1 MQLVSKE
8 YKEAMKLPF
17 RNRAYIRVS
26 IGVVNSDAQNNAVLD
41 EETELTY
48 YSDGKKPFD
57 GYTVTKP
64 YATAEQ
70 NFSKVDGSMY
80 FLPKETDGYSFY
92 NNGIVTNDILG
103 AVYIS
108 FGGLVGL
115 DIKGLTI
122 DFGECYPTQFTIQS
136 DSGTKSYEN
145 DKQLFTTEDAFDGSS
160 YFVIT
165 PITMLGGQDR
175 MRIYQMT
182 FGIANTFS
190 NDKVIN
196 CSLKDYVSPIS
207 ETIPSMDVS
216 LTIDNQDLYY
226 SPDNPESAI
235 AYMEIGQEVKV
246 AFGYDVTGN
255 GDIEWLP
262 ETTSYLNTWSAD
274 DVQAKFT
281 ATDRFYQLADT
292 YYKGLYRSSGIT
304 LYDLALDVLA
314 DAGIEDDRDYY
325 IDSYL
330 KRIIVYNPLP
340 AVKHSE
346 ALQIIANAGRCVL
359 YEDRT
364 NKIHLKASF
373 VPDMQVSVNNKTDYS
388 SIANLL
394 KDNRKDAYAIASNDF
409 SLVDGSL
416 FFMPKDGN
424 HKETGYVS
432 DSIWIMPEN
441 NSITRRLAF
450 RMGTNEKYAAKAGFW
465 DKGTPIITIKLESA
479 FDAFGMIINFRN
491 VAPQEFVIRTYYLDI
506 LQDTYTV
513 ENPDT
518 DFITDYQFNS
528 FDKMEIEFTKGYPN
542 ARVTIDNILIGD
554 VTDYRLK
561 RTREL
566 MGNPTGTRQEKIKMI
581 SVKKT
586 NYRESQEG
594 FKELITEKITLTEDM
609 EHTMY
614 FSIASYGFQ
623 ASVKDNSNIGVQIV
637 ASSNYFVAVK
647 FTNATVGTEIEL
659 VIQGYE
665 YVADE
670 SYYRVTHNQNGQ
682 EIEWTNPLISTD
694 EHARDLEEWIATYYL
709 GDVDYEISW
718 RGDPRVEANDL
729 FYLELKN
736 REDALIRS
744 YQNELSFNGAWSGS
758 IKARKVVMSWQ

>member
-26 IGVVNSDAQNNAVLD
+26 IGVVNSDAQNNAVLG
-41 EETELTY
+41 EETKLTY
-48 YSDGKKPFD
+48 YSDEKKPFD
-57 GYTVTKP
+57 GYAVTKP

-80 FLPKETDGYSFY
+80 FLPKETDGYSYY
-92 NNGIVTNDILG
+92 NNGIVTKDILG
-103 AVYIS
+103 SVYIS

-145 DKQLFTTEDAFDGSS
+145 NKQLFTTEDAFDGSS
-160 YFVIT
+160 YFIIT
-165 PITMLGGQDR
+165 PITMIGGQDR

-246 AFGYDVTGN
+246 AFGYDVTGS

-281 ATDRFYQLADT
+281 ATDRFYQLTDT
-292 YYKGLYRSSGIT
+292 YYKGLYRESGIT
-304 LYDLALDVLA
+304 LYDLALDVLN
-314 DAGIEDDRDYY
+314 DAGIEDEREFYLDP
-325 IDSYL
+325 YL
-330 KRIIVYNPLP
+330 KRITVYNPLP

-346 ALQIIANAGRCVL
+346 ALQIIANAGRCAL
-359 YEDRT
+359 YEDRA
-364 NKIHLKASF
+364 NKIHLNSSF
-373 VPDMQVSVNNKTDYS
+373 VPDMEVSVNNKTDYS
-388 SIANLL
+388 SIENLL
-394 KDNRKDAYAIASNDF
+394 KDNKKDAYAIASNDF
-409 SLVDGSL
+409 SRVDGSL
-416 FFMPKDGN
+416 FFMPKDGSY
-424 HKETGYVS
+424 KETGYVS
-432 DSIWIMPEN
+432 
-441 NSITRRLAF
+441 NSIADADGNF
-450 RMGTNEKYAAKAGFW
+450 AEN
-465 DKGTPIITIKLESA
+465 PVITVTLESG
-479 FDAFGMIINFRN
+479 FTAFGMIINFRN
-491 VAPQEFVIRTYYLDI
+491 VAPQEFVIRTYYLSV

-513 ENPDT
+513 KNPDT
-518 DFITDYQFNS
+518 EYITDYQFND
-528 FDKMEIEFTKGYPN
+528 FDKMEIEFTKGHPN
-542 ARVTIDNILIGD
+542 ARITIDNILIGD
-554 VTDYRLK
+554 VTDYRLS
-561 RTREL
+561 RTRDL
-566 MGNPTGTRQEKIKMI
+566 MDNPTGTRQEKVKMI

-594 FKELITEKITLTEDM
+594 FKELITEKVTLTEEM
-609 EHTMY
+609 QHTVY

-623 ASVKDNSNIGVQIV
+623 ASVKDNSSIGVQIV
-637 ASSNYFVAVK
+637 DSSNYFVTVK
-647 FTNATVGTEIEL
+647 FSNATAGMEIEL
-659 VIQGYE
+659 VIEGYE

-670 SYYRVTHNQNGQ
+670 SYYRATHNPNGQ
-682 EIEWTNPLISTD
+682 EIEWSNPLISTD
-694 EHARDLEEWIATYYL
+694 EQARDLEEWIATHYL
-709 GDVDYEISW
+709 GDVDYDISW

-758 IKARKVVMSWQ
+758 MKARKVVMSWR

>member
-8 YKEAMKLPF
+8 YKEAMQLPF

-41 EETELTY
+41 KETELTY

-57 GYTVTKP
+57 GYTVSKP

-80 FLPKETDGYSFY
+80 FLPKETDGYSYY
-92 NNGIVTNDILG
+92 NNGIVTHDILG

-145 DKQLFTTEDAFDGSS
+145 DKQLFTTEDSFDGTS
-160 YFVIT
+160 YFIIT

-175 MRIYQMT
+175 MRIYQMM

-196 CSLKDYVSPIS
+196 CTLKDYVSPIS

-216 LTIDNQDLYY
+216 LTVDNQDLYY

-262 ETTSYLNTWSAD
+262 ETTTFLNTWSAD

-281 ATDRFYQLADT
+281 ATDRFYQLTDT
-292 YYKGLYRSSGIT
+292 YYKGLYRKSGIT
-304 LYDLALDVLA
+304 LYDLALDVLN
-314 DAGIEDDRDYY
+314 DAGIEDEREFYLDP
-325 IDSYL
+325 YL
-330 KRIIVYNPLP
+330 KQITVYNPLP

-346 ALQIIANAGRCVL
+346 ALQIIANAGRCAL
-359 YEDRT
+359 YEDRA

-373 VPDMQVSVNNKTDYS
+373 VPDMEVSVNNKTDYS
-388 SIANLL
+388 RIDNLL
-394 KDNRKDAYAIASNDF
+394 KDNKKDAYAIASNDF
-409 SLVDGSL
+409 SRVDGSL
-416 FFMPKDGN
+416 FFMPKDGSY
-424 HKETGYVS
+424 KETGYVS
-432 DSIWIMPEN
+432 
-441 NSITRRLAF
+441 NSIADADGNFTE
-450 RMGTNEKYAAKAGFW
+450 N
-465 DKGTPIITIKLESA
+465 PVITVTLESG
-479 FDAFGMIINFRN
+479 FTAFGMIINFRN
-491 VAPQEFVIRTYYLDI
+491 VAPQEFVIRTYYLSV

-513 ENPDT
+513 QNPDAEY
-518 DFITDYQFNS
+518 ITDYQFND
-528 FDKMEIEFTKGYPN
+528 FDKMEIEFTKGHPN
-542 ARVTIDNILIGD
+542 ARITIDNILIGD
-554 VTDYRLK
+554 VTDYRL
-561 RTREL
+561 TRARDL
-566 MGNPTGTRQEKIKMI
+566 MDNPTGTRQEKIKMI

-594 FKELITEKITLTEDM
+594 FKELITEKVTLTEEM
-609 EHTMY
+609 EHTVY
-614 FSIASYGFQ
+614 FSIASYGFK
-623 ASVKDNSNIGVQIV
+623 ASVKDNSSIGVQIV
-637 ASSNYFVAVK
+637 DSSNYFVTVK
-647 FTNATVGTEIEL
+647 FSKATAGTEIEL

-670 SYYRVTHNQNGQ
+670 SYYRVTHNPNGQ
-682 EIEWTNPLISTD
+682 EIEWSNPLISTD
-694 EHARDLEEWIATYYL
+694 EQAKDLEEWIATYYL
-709 GDVDYEISW
+709 GDVDYDISW

-744 YQNELSFNGAWSGS
+744 YQNELSFNGSWSGS
-758 IKARKVVMSWQ
+758 MKARKAAISWR

>member
-8 YKEAMKLPF
+8 YKEAMQLPF

-57 GYTVTKP
+57 GYAVTKP

-108 FGGLVGL
+108 FGGIVGL

-160 YFVIT
+160 YFIIT

-175 MRIYQMT
+175 MRIYQMI

-246 AFGYDVTGN
+246 AFGYDVSGN

-262 ETTSYLNTWSAD
+262 ETTSYLNTWSSD

-281 ATDRFYQLADT
+281 ATDRFYQLTDT
-292 YYKGLYRSSGIT
+292 YYKGLYRESGIT
-304 LYDLALDVLA
+304 LYDLAMDVLN
-314 DAGIEDDRDYY
+314 DAGIEDEREFYLDP
-325 IDSYL
+325 YL
-330 KRIIVYNPLP
+330 KRITVYNPLP
-340 AVKHSE
+340 PVKHSE
-346 ALQIIANAGRCVL
+346 ALQVIANAGRCAL
-359 YEDRT
+359 YEDRA

-373 VPDMQVSVNNKTDYS
+373 VPDMQVAVNNKTDYS
-388 SIANLL
+388 SIENLL

-416 FFMPKDGN
+416 FFMPKDGSY
-424 HKETGYVS
+424 KETGYVS
-432 DSIWIMPEN
+432 
-441 NSITRRLAF
+441 NSIADADGNFTE
-450 RMGTNEKYAAKAGFW
+450 N
-465 DKGTPIITIKLESA
+465 PVITITLESG
-479 FDAFGMIINFRN
+479 FTAFGMIMNFRN
-491 VAPQEFVIRTYYLDI
+491 VAPQEFVIRTYYLSV

-518 DFITDYQFNS
+518 EYITDYQFND
-528 FDKMEIEFTKGYPN
+528 FDKMEIEFTKGHPN
-542 ARVTIDNILIGD
+542 ARITIDNILIGD
-554 VTDYRLK
+554 VTDYRLS
-561 RTREL
+561 RTSNL
-566 MGNPTGTRQEKIKMI
+566 MGNPTGTRQEKVKMI

-594 FKELITEKITLTEDM
+594 FKDLATEKVTLTEEM
-609 EHTMY
+609 QHTVY

-623 ASVKDNSNIGVQIV
+623 ASVKDNDSIGVQILD
-637 ASSNYFVAVK
+637 SSNYFVTVK

-659 VIQGYE
+659 VIEGYE

-670 SYYRVTHNQNGQ
+670 SYYRVAHNPNGQ
-682 EIEWTNPLISTD
+682 EIEWSNPLISTD
-694 EHARDLEEWIATYYL
+694 EQARDLEEWIATYYL

-718 RGDPRVEANDL
+718 RGDPGVEANDL

-736 REDALIRS
+736 RDDALIRS

-758 IKARKVVMSWQ
+758 MKARKVVMSWR

>member
-41 EETELTY
+41 EETEITY

-103 AVYIS
+103 SVYLS

-216 LTIDNQDLYY
+216 LTVDNQDLYY

-246 AFGYDVTGN
+246 SFGYDVTGN

-281 ATDRFYQLADT
+281 STDRFYQLTDT
-292 YYKGLYRSSGIT
+292 YYKGLYRSDGIT
-304 LYDLALDVLA
+304 LYDLALDVLN
-314 DAGIEDDRDYY
+314 DAGIEDEREFYLDP
-325 IDSYL
+325 YL
-330 KRIIVYNPLP
+330 KRITVYNPLP

-346 ALQIIANAGRCVL
+346 ALQIIANAGRCTL
-359 YEDRT
+359 YEDRA
-364 NKIHLKASF
+364 NKIRLKASF

-388 SIANLL
+388 SIENLL
-394 KDNRKDAYAIASNDF
+394 KDNQKDAYAIASNDF

-416 FFMPKDGN
+416 FFMPKDGGY
-424 HKETGYVS
+424 KETGYVS
-432 DSIWIMPEN
+432 
-441 NSITRRLAF
+441 NSIADADGNFTE
-450 RMGTNEKYAAKAGFW
+450 N
-465 DKGTPIITIKLESA
+465 PIITVTLESGFTA
-479 FDAFGMIINFRN
+479 IGAIINFRN
-491 VAPQEFVIRTYYLDI
+491 VAPQEFVIRTYYLNV

-513 ENPDT
+513 QNPDT
-518 DFITDYQFNS
+518 EYITDQQFND
-528 FDKMEIEFTKGYPN
+528 FDKMEIEFTKGHPN
-542 ARVTIDNILIGD
+542 ARITIDNILIGD
-554 VTDYRLK
+554 VTDYRLT
-561 RTREL
+561 RTRDL
-566 MGNPTGTRQEKIKMI
+566 MDNPTGTRQEKVKMI

-594 FKELITEKITLTEDM
+594 FKELIAEKVTLTEEM
-609 EHTMY
+609 QHTVY

-623 ASVKDNSNIGVQIV
+623 ASVKDNSSIGVQIV
-637 ASSNYFVAVK
+637 DSSNYFVTVK
-647 FTNATVGTEIEL
+647 FSNATAGTEIEL
-659 VIQGYE
+659 VIEGYE

-670 SYYRVTHNQNGQ
+670 SYYRVTHNPNGQ
-682 EIEWTNPLISTD
+682 EIEWSNPLISTD
-694 EHARDLEEWIATYYL
+694 ELAKDLEEWIATYYL
-709 GDVDYEISW
+709 GDVDYDISW

-758 IKARKVVMSWQ
+758 MKARKVVMSWR

>member
-8 YKEAMKLPF
+8 YKEAMKLLH

-41 EETELTY
+41 DDTELTY

-103 AVYIS
+103 SVYIS
-108 FGGLVGL
+108 FGGLIGL

-145 DKQLFTTEDAFDGSS
+145 DKQLFTTEDSFDGTS
-160 YFVIT
+160 YFIIT

-175 MRIYQMT
+175 MRIYQMM

-216 LTIDNQDLYY
+216 LTVDNQDLYY

-246 AFGYDVTGN
+246 SFGYDVTGN

-262 ETTSYLNTWSAD
+262 ETTTFLNTWSAD

-281 ATDRFYQLADT
+281 ATDRFYQLTDT
-292 YYKGLYRSSGIT
+292 YYKGLYRESGIT
-304 LYDLALDVLA
+304 LYDLALDVLN
-314 DAGIEDDRDYY
+314 DAGIEDEREFYLDP
-325 IDSYL
+325 YL
-330 KRIIVYNPLP
+330 KRITVYNPLP

-346 ALQIIANAGRCVL
+346 ALQIIANAGRCAL
-359 YEDRT
+359 YEDRA

-373 VPDMQVSVNNKTDYS
+373 VPDMEVSVNNKTDYS
-388 SIANLL
+388 SIENLL
-394 KDNRKDAYAIASNDF
+394 KDNQKDAYAIASNDF
-409 SLVDGSL
+409 SFVDGSL
-416 FFMPKDGN
+416 FFMPKDGSY
-424 HKETGYVS
+424 KETGYVS
-432 DSIWIMPEN
+432 
-441 NSITRRLAF
+441 NSIADADGNFTE
-450 RMGTNEKYAAKAGFW
+450 N
-465 DKGTPIITIKLESA
+465 PVITITLESG
-479 FDAFGMIINFRN
+479 FTAFGMIMNFRN
-491 VAPQEFVIRTYYLDI
+491 VAPQEFVIRTYYLSAI
-506 LQDTYTV
+506 QDTYTV

-518 DFITDYQFNS
+518 EYIIDYQFND
-528 FDKMEIEFTKGYPN
+528 FDKMEIEFTKGHPN
-542 ARVTIDNILIGD
+542 ARITIDNILIGD
-554 VTDYRLK
+554 VTDYRLS
-561 RTREL
+561 RTRDL
-566 MGNPTGTRQEKIKMI
+566 MDNPTGTRQEKVKMI

-594 FKELITEKITLTEDM
+594 FKELITEKVTLTEEM
-609 EHTMY
+609 QHTVY

-623 ASVKDNSNIGVQIV
+623 ASVKDNDSIGVQILD
-637 ASSNYFVAVK
+637 SSNYFVTVK
-647 FTNATVGTEIEL
+647 FTNATVETEIEL
-659 VIQGYE
+659 VIEGYE

-670 SYYRVTHNQNGQ
+670 SYYRVTHNPNGQ
-682 EIEWTNPLISTD
+682 EIEWSNPLISTD
-694 EHARDLEEWIATYYL
+694 EQARDLEEWIATYYL
-709 GDVDYEISW
+709 GDIDYDISW

-758 IKARKVVMSWQ
+758 MKARKVVMSWR

>member
-8 YKEAMKLPF
+8 YKEAMQLPF

-41 EETELTY
+41 DDTELTY

-145 DKQLFTTEDAFDGSS
+145 DKQLFTTEDSFDGSS

-246 AFGYDVTGN
+246 SFGYDVTGN

-281 ATDRFYQLADT
+281 STDRFYQLTDT
-292 YYKGLYRSSGIT
+292 YYKGLYRESGIT
-304 LYDLALDVLA
+304 LYDLALDVLN
-314 DAGIEDDRDYY
+314 DAGIEDEREFY
-325 IDSYL
+325 IDPYL
-330 KRIIVYNPLP
+330 KRITVYNPLP

-346 ALQIIANAGRCVL
+346 ALQIIANAGRCAL
-359 YEDRT
+359 FEDRA
-364 NKIHLKASF
+364 NKIHLKSSF

-388 SIANLL
+388 SIENLL
-394 KDNRKDAYAIASNDF
+394 KDNQKDAYAIASNDF

-424 HKETGYVS
+424 YKETGYVS
-432 DSIWIMPEN
+432 
-441 NSITRRLAF
+441 NSIADADGNFTE
-450 RMGTNEKYAAKAGFW
+450 N
-465 DKGTPIITIKLESA
+465 PIITVTLESG
-479 FDAFGMIINFRN
+479 FTAFGAIINFRN
-491 VAPQEFVIRTYYLDI
+491 VAPQEFVIRTYYLNV

-513 ENPDT
+513 QNPDT
-518 DFITDYQFNS
+518 EYITDQQFND
-528 FDKMEIEFTKGYPN
+528 FDKMEIEFTKGHPN
-542 ARVTIDNILIGD
+542 ARITIDNILIGD
-554 VTDYRLK
+554 VTDYRLS
-561 RTREL
+561 RTRDL
-566 MGNPTGTRQEKIKMI
+566 MDNPTGTRQEKFKMI

-594 FKELITEKITLTEDM
+594 FRELITEKVLLTEDM
-609 EHTMY
+609 EHTVY

-670 SYYRVTHNQNGQ
+670 SYYRVAHNPNGQ
-682 EIEWTNPLISTD
+682 EIEWSNPLISTD
-694 EHARDLEEWIATYYL
+694 EQARDLEEWIATYYL

-744 YQNELSFNGAWSGS
+744 YQNELSFNGSWSGS
-758 IKARKVVMSWQ
+758 MKARKVVMSWR

>member
-8 YKEAMKLPF
+8 YKEAMQLPF

-80 FLPKETDGYSFY
+80 FLPKETDGYSLY

-108 FGGLVGL
+108 FGGIVGL

-136 DSGTKSYEN
+136 DSGTKIYEN

-160 YFVIT
+160 YFIIT

-175 MRIYQMT
+175 MRIYQMI

-274 DVQAKFT
+274 DVQAKFA
-281 ATDRFYQLADT
+281 ATDRFYQLTDT
-292 YYKGLYRSSGIT
+292 YYKGLYRESGIT
-304 LYDLALDVLA
+304 LYDLALDVLN
-314 DAGIEDDRDYY
+314 DAGIEDEREFYLDP
-325 IDSYL
+325 YL
-330 KRIIVYNPLP
+330 KRITVYNPLP

-346 ALQIIANAGRCVL
+346 ALQIIANAGRCAL
-359 YEDRT
+359 YEDRA

-373 VPDMQVSVNNKTDYS
+373 VPDMQVAVNNKTDYS
-388 SIANLL
+388 SIENLL

-416 FFMPKDGN
+416 FFMPKDGSY
-424 HKETGYVS
+424 KETGYIS
-432 DSIWIMPEN
+432 
-441 NSITRRLAF
+441 NSIADADGNFTE
-450 RMGTNEKYAAKAGFW
+450 N
-465 DKGTPIITIKLESA
+465 PVITVTLESG
-479 FDAFGMIINFRN
+479 FTAFGMIINFRN
-491 VAPQEFVIRTYYLDI
+491 VAPQEFVIRTYYLDTI
-506 LQDTYTV
+506 QDTYTV
-513 ENPDT
+513 QNPDT
-518 DFITDYQFNS
+518 EYITNYQFND
-528 FDKMEIEFTKGYPN
+528 FDKMEIEFVKGHPN
-542 ARVTIDNILIGD
+542 ARITIDNILIGD
-554 VTDYRLK
+554 VTDYRLS
-561 RTREL
+561 RIRDL
-566 MGNPTGTRQEKIKMI
+566 MDNPTGTRQEKVKMI

-594 FKELITEKITLTEDM
+594 FKELITEKVTLTEEM
-609 EHTMY
+609 QHTVY

-647 FTNATVGTEIEL
+647 FTNATSGTEIEL
-659 VIQGYE
+659 IIEGYE

-670 SYYRVTHNQNGQ
+670 SYYRVTHNPNGQ
-682 EIEWTNPLISTD
+682 EIEWSNPLISTD
-694 EHARDLEEWIATYYL
+694 EQARDLEEWIATYYL
-709 GDVDYEISW
+709 GDVDYDISW

-758 IKARKVVMSWQ
+758 MKARKVVMSWR

>member
-1 MQLVSKE
+1 MQLASKE
-8 YKEAMKLPF
+8 YKEAMQLPF

-41 EETELTY
+41 DDTELTY

-103 AVYIS
+103 SVYIS
-108 FGGLVGL
+108 FGGLIGL

-160 YFVIT
+160 YFIIT

-175 MRIYQMT
+175 MRIYQMI

-255 GDIEWLP
+255 GGVEWLP
-262 ETTSYLNTWSAD
+262 ETTSYLNTWSSD

-281 ATDRFYQLADT
+281 ATDRFYQLTDT
-292 YYKGLYRSSGIT
+292 YYKGLYRSDGIT
-304 LYDLALDVLA
+304 LYDLALDVLN
-314 DAGIEDDRDYY
+314 DAGIEDEREFYLDP
-325 IDSYL
+325 YL
-330 KRIIVYNPLP
+330 KRITVYNPLP

-346 ALQIIANAGRCVL
+346 ALQIIANAGRCAL
-359 YEDRT
+359 YEGRA

-388 SIANLL
+388 SIENLL
-394 KDNRKDAYAIASNDF
+394 KDNHKDAYAIASNDF

-416 FFMPKDGN
+416 FFMPKDGGY
-424 HKETGYVS
+424 KETGYVS
-432 DSIWIMPEN
+432 
-441 NSITRRLAF
+441 NSIADADGNFTE
-450 RMGTNEKYAAKAGFW
+450 N
-465 DKGTPIITIKLESA
+465 PIITVTLESG
-479 FDAFGMIINFRN
+479 FTAFGAIINFRN
-491 VAPQEFVIRTYYLDI
+491 VAPQEFVIRTYYLNV

-513 ENPDT
+513 QNPDT
-518 DFITDYQFNS
+518 EYITDQQFND
-528 FDKMEIEFTKGYPN
+528 FDKMEIEFTKGHPN
-542 ARVTIDNILIGD
+542 ARITIDNILIGD
-554 VTDYRLK
+554 VTDYRLT
-561 RTREL
+561 RTRDL
-566 MGNPTGTRQEKIKMI
+566 MDNPTGTRQEKVKMI

-594 FKELITEKITLTEDM
+594 FKELITEKVMLTEKM
-609 EHTMY
+609 EHTVY
-614 FSIASYGFQ
+614 FNIASYGFQ

-670 SYYRVTHNQNGQ
+670 SYYRVAHNPNGQ
-682 EIEWTNPLISTD
+682 EIEWSNPLISTD
-694 EHARDLEEWIATYYL
+694 EQARDLEEWIATYYL

-744 YQNELSFNGAWSGS
+744 YQNELSFNGSWSGS
-758 IKARKVVMSWQ
+758 MKARKVVMSWR

>member
-8 YKEAMKLPF
+8 YKEAMKLPH

-26 IGVVNSDAQNNAVLD
+26 IGVVNSDAQNNASLD

-48 YSDGKKPFD
+48 YADGKKPFD

-80 FLPKETDGYSFY
+80 FLPKETDGYSYY

-103 AVYIS
+103 SVYIS

-145 DKQLFTTEDAFDGSS
+145 DKQLFTTEDSFDGSS

-246 AFGYDVTGN
+246 SFGYDVTGN

-281 ATDRFYQLADT
+281 ATDRFYQLTDT
-292 YYKGLYRSSGIT
+292 YYKGLYRPDGIT
-304 LYDLALDVLA
+304 LYDLALDVLN
-314 DAGIEDDRDYY
+314 DAGITDEREYY
-325 IDSYL
+325 IDPYL
-330 KRIIVYNPLP
+330 KRIKVYNPLP
-340 AVKHSE
+340 PVKHSE
-346 ALQIIANAGRCVL
+346 ALQIIANAGRCAL
-359 YEDRT
+359 YEDRA
-364 NKIHLKASF
+364 NKIHLNSSF
-373 VPDMQVSVNNKTDYS
+373 VPDMEVSVNNKTDYS
-388 SIANLL
+388 SIENLL

-416 FFMPKDGN
+416 FFMPKDGSY
-424 HKETGYVS
+424 KETGYVS
-432 DSIWIMPEN
+432 
-441 NSITRRLAF
+441 NSIADADGNFTE
-450 RMGTNEKYAAKAGFW
+450 N
-465 DKGTPIITIKLESA
+465 PVITVTLESG
-479 FDAFGMIINFRN
+479 FTVFGMIMNFRN
-491 VAPQEFVIRTYYLDI
+491 VAPQEFVIRTYYLSV
-506 LQDTYTV
+506 LQDTYTIK
-513 ENPDT
+513 NPDT
-518 DFITDYQFNS
+518 EYVTDQQFS
-528 FDKMEIEFTKGYPN
+528 DFDKMEIEFTKGHPN
-542 ARVTIDNILIGD
+542 ARITIDNILIGD
-554 VTDYRLK
+554 VTDYRLT
-561 RTREL
+561 RTRDL
-566 MGNPTGTRQEKIKMI
+566 MDNPTGTRQEKVKLI

-594 FKELITEKITLTEDM
+594 FKELITEKVTLTEEM
-609 EHTMY
+609 EHTVY

-623 ASVKDNSNIGVQIV
+623 ASVKDNESIGVQIV
-637 ASSNYFVAVK
+637 DSSNYFVTVK
-647 FTNATVGTEIEL
+647 FTNATAGTEIEL
-659 VIQGYE
+659 VIRGYE

-670 SYYRVTHNQNGQ
+670 SYYRVTHNPNGQ
-682 EIEWTNPLISTD
+682 EIEWSNPLISTD
-694 EHARDLEEWIATYYL
+694 ELARDLEEWIATYYL

-744 YQNELSFNGAWSGS
+744 YQNELTFNGSWSGS
-758 IKARKVVMSWQ
+758 MKARKVVMSWR

>member
-8 YKEAMKLPF
+8 YKEAMQLPF

-41 EETELTY
+41 EEAELTY

-145 DKQLFTTEDAFDGSS
+145 DKQLFTTEDSFDGSS

-165 PITMLGGQDR
+165 PITMLGGQNR
-175 MRIYQMT
+175 MRIYQMI

-196 CSLKDYVSPIS
+196 CSMKDYVSPIS

-246 AFGYDVTGN
+246 SFGYDVTGN

-262 ETTSYLNTWSAD
+262 ETTTFLNTWSAD

-281 ATDRFYQLADT
+281 STDRFYQLTDT
-292 YYKGLYRSSGIT
+292 YYKGLYRSGGIT
-304 LYDLALDVLA
+304 LYDLALDVLN
-314 DAGIEDDRDYY
+314 DAGITDEREYY
-325 IDSYL
+325 IDPYL
-330 KRIIVYNPLP
+330 KRITVYNPLP

-346 ALQIIANAGRCVL
+346 ALQIIANAGRCAL
-359 YEDRT
+359 YEDRA

-373 VPDMQVSVNNKTDYS
+373 IPDMQVSVNNKTDYS
-388 SIANLL
+388 SIKNLL
-394 KDNRKDAYAIASNDF
+394 KDNQKDAYAIASNDF

-416 FFMPKDGN
+416 FFMPKDGSY
-424 HKETGYVS
+424 KETGYVS
-432 DSIWIMPEN
+432 
-441 NSITRRLAF
+441 NSIADADGNFTE
-450 RMGTNEKYAAKAGFW
+450 N
-465 DKGTPIITIKLESA
+465 PVITITLESG
-479 FDAFGMIINFRN
+479 FTAFGMIMNFRN
-491 VAPQEFVIRTYYLDI
+491 VSPQEFVIRTYYLSAI
-506 LQDTYTV
+506 QDTYTV
-513 ENPDT
+513 KNPDT
-518 DFITDYQFNS
+518 EYITDYQFND
-528 FDKMEIEFTKGYPN
+528 FDKMEIEFTKGHPN
-542 ARVTIDNILIGD
+542 ARITIDNILIGD
-554 VTDYRLK
+554 VTDYRLT
-561 RTREL
+561 RTRDL
-566 MGNPTGTRQEKIKMI
+566 MDNPTGTRQEKVKMI

-594 FKELITEKITLTEDM
+594 FKELITEKVTLTEEM
-609 EHTMY
+609 QHTVY

-647 FTNATVGTEIEL
+647 FTNATSGTEIEL
-659 VIQGYE
+659 VIKGYE

-670 SYYRVTHNQNGQ
+670 SYYRVTHNPNGQ
-682 EIEWTNPLISTD
+682 EIEWSNPLISTD
-694 EHARDLEEWIATYYL
+694 EQARDLEEWIATYYL

-758 IKARKVVMSWQ
+758 MKARKVVMSWR

>member
-8 YKEAMKLPF
+8 YKEAMKLPH

-70 NFSKVDGSMY
+70 NFSKVDGSIY

-175 MRIYQMT
+175 MRIHQMT

-216 LTIDNQDLYY
+216 LTVDNQDLYY

-246 AFGYDVTGN
+246 SFGYDVTGN

-262 ETTSYLNTWSAD
+262 ETTSYLNTWSSD

-281 ATDRFYQLADT
+281 ATDRFYQLTDT
-292 YYKGLYRSSGIT
+292 YYKGLYRSEGIT
-304 LYDLALDVLA
+304 LYDLALDVLN
-314 DAGIEDDRDYY
+314 DAGIEDEREFYLDP
-325 IDSYL
+325 YL
-330 KRIIVYNPLP
+330 KRITVYNPLP

-346 ALQIIANAGRCVL
+346 ALQIIANAGRCAL
-359 YEDRT
+359 FEDRA

-388 SIANLL
+388 SIENLL
-394 KDNRKDAYAIASNDF
+394 KDNQKDAYAIASNDF

-416 FFMPKDGN
+416 FFMPKDGSY
-424 HKETGYVS
+424 KETGYVS
-432 DSIWIMPEN
+432 
-441 NSITRRLAF
+441 NSIADADGKFTE
-450 RMGTNEKYAAKAGFW
+450 N
-465 DKGTPIITIKLESA
+465 PVITITLESG
-479 FDAFGMIINFRN
+479 FTAFGMIMNFRN
-491 VAPQEFVIRTYYLDI
+491 VAPQEFVIRTYYLSV

-513 ENPDT
+513 KNPDT
-518 DFITDYQFNS
+518 EYITDYQFND
-528 FDKMEIEFTKGYPN
+528 FDKMEIEFTKGHPN
-542 ARVTIDNILIGD
+542 ARITIDNILIGD
-554 VTDYRLK
+554 VTDYRLSQ
-561 RTREL
+561 TRDL
-566 MGNPTGTRQEKIKMI
+566 NTNPIGTRQEKVKMI
-581 SVKKT
+581 SIKKT

-594 FKELITEKITLTEDM
+594 FKELITEKVTLTEEM
-609 EHTMY
+609 QHTVY

-647 FTNATVGTEIEL
+647 FTNATSGTEIEL
-659 VIQGYE
+659 VIEGYE

-670 SYYRVTHNQNGQ
+670 SYYRVTHNPNGQ
-682 EIEWTNPLISTD
+682 EIEWSNPLISTD
-694 EHARDLEEWIATYYL
+694 EQARDLEEWIATYYL

-744 YQNELSFNGAWSGS
+744 YQNALSFNGAWSGS
-758 IKARKVVMSWQ
+758 MKARKVVMSWQ

>member
-8 YKEAMKLPF
+8 YKEAMQLPF

-80 FLPKETDGYSFY
+80 FLPKETDGYSYY
-92 NNGIVTNDILG
+92 NNGIVTKDILG

-160 YFVIT
+160 YFIIT

-175 MRIYQMT
+175 MRIYQMM

-262 ETTSYLNTWSAD
+262 ETTTFLNTWSAD

-281 ATDRFYQLADT
+281 ATDRFYQLTDT
-292 YYKGLYRSSGIT
+292 YYKGLYRESGIT
-304 LYDLALDVLA
+304 LYDLALDVLN
-314 DAGIEDDRDYY
+314 DAGITDEREYY
-325 IDSYL
+325 IDPYL
-330 KRIIVYNPLP
+330 KRIKVYNPLP
-340 AVKHSE
+340 PVKHSE
-346 ALQIIANAGRCVL
+346 ALQIIANAGRCAL
-359 YEDRT
+359 FEDRA
-364 NKIHLKASF
+364 NKIYLKASF

-388 SIANLL
+388 SIENLL

-409 SLVDGSL
+409 SRVDGSL
-416 FFMPKDGN
+416 FFMPKDGSY
-424 HKETGYVS
+424 KETGYVS
-432 DSIWIMPEN
+432 
-441 NSITRRLAF
+441 NSIADADGNFTE
-450 RMGTNEKYAAKAGFW
+450 N
-465 DKGTPIITIKLESA
+465 PVITITLESG
-479 FDAFGMIINFRN
+479 FTAFGMIMNFRN
-491 VAPQEFVIRTYYLDI
+491 VAPQEFVIRTYYLSAI
-506 LQDTYTV
+506 QDTYTV

-518 DFITDYQFNS
+518 EYIIDYQFND
-528 FDKMEIEFTKGYPN
+528 FDKMEIEFTKGHPN
-542 ARVTIDNILIGD
+542 ARITIDNILIGD
-554 VTDYRLK
+554 VTDYRLS
-561 RTREL
+561 RTRDL
-566 MGNPTGTRQEKIKMI
+566 MDNPTGTRQEKVKMI

-594 FKELITEKITLTEDM
+594 FKELITEKVTLTDEM
-609 EHTMY
+609 QHTVY

-623 ASVKDNSNIGVQIV
+623 TSVKDNDSIGVQILD
-637 ASSNYFVAVK
+637 SSNYFVTVK
-647 FTNATVGTEIEL
+647 FTKATVGTEIEL
-659 VIQGYE
+659 VIEGYE

-670 SYYRVTHNQNGQ
+670 SYYRVTHNPNGQ
-682 EIEWTNPLISTD
+682 EIEWSNPLISTD
-694 EHARDLEEWIATYYL
+694 EQARDLEEWIATYYL

-758 IKARKVVMSWQ
+758 MKARKVVMSWR

>member
-8 YKEAMKLPF
+8 YKEAMQLPF

-115 DIKGLTI
+115 DIKGMTI

-216 LTIDNQDLYY
+216 LTVDNQDLYY

-281 ATDRFYQLADT
+281 STDRFYQLTDT

-304 LYDLALDVLA
+304 LYDLALDVLN
-314 DAGIEDDRDYY
+314 DAGIEDEREFYLDP
-325 IDSYL
+325 YL
-330 KRIIVYNPLP
+330 KRITVYNPLP

-346 ALQIIANAGRCVL
+346 ALQIIANAGRCAL
-359 YEDRT
+359 YEDRA

-388 SIANLL
+388 SIENLL
-394 KDNRKDAYAIASNDF
+394 KDNQKDAYAIASNDF

-416 FFMPKDGN
+416 FFMPKDGSY
-424 HKETGYVS
+424 KETGYVS
-432 DSIWIMPEN
+432 
-441 NSITRRLAF
+441 NSIADADGNFTE
-450 RMGTNEKYAAKAGFW
+450 N
-465 DKGTPIITIKLESA
+465 PVITITLESG
-479 FDAFGMIINFRN
+479 FTAFGMIMNFRN
-491 VAPQEFVIRTYYLDI
+491 VSPQEFVIRTYYLSAI
-506 LQDTYTV
+506 QDTYTV

-518 DFITDYQFNS
+518 EYITDYQFND
-528 FDKMEIEFTKGYPN
+528 FDKMEIEFTKGHPN
-542 ARVTIDNILIGD
+542 ARITIDDILIGD
-554 VTDYRLK
+554 VTDYRLS
-561 RTREL
+561 RTRDL
-566 MGNPTGTRQEKIKMI
+566 MDNPTGTRQEKVKMI

-594 FKELITEKITLTEDM
+594 FKELITEKVTLTEEM
-609 EHTMY
+609 QHTVY

-623 ASVKDNSNIGVQIV
+623 ASVKDNNSIGVQILD
-637 ASSNYFVAVK
+637 SSNYFVTVK
-647 FTNATVGTEIEL
+647 FTNATVETEIEL
-659 VIQGYE
+659 VIEGYE

-670 SYYRVTHNQNGQ
+670 SYYRVTHNPNGQ
-682 EIEWTNPLISTD
+682 EIEWSNPLISTD
-694 EHARDLEEWIATYYL
+694 EQARDLEEWIATYYL

-758 IKARKVVMSWQ
+758 MKARKVVMSWR

>member
-8 YKEAMKLPF
+8 YKEAMQLPF

-41 EETELTY
+41 EETEITY

-145 DKQLFTTEDAFDGSS
+145 DKQLFTTEDSFDGSS

-216 LTIDNQDLYY
+216 LAIDNQDLYY

-246 AFGYDVTGN
+246 SFGYDVTGN

-281 ATDRFYQLADT
+281 STDRFYQLTDT
-292 YYKGLYRSSGIT
+292 YYKGLYRSDGIT
-304 LYDLALDVLA
+304 LYDLALDVLN
-314 DAGIEDDRDYY
+314 DAGIEDEREFYLDP
-325 IDSYL
+325 YL
-330 KRIIVYNPLP
+330 KRITVYNPLP

-346 ALQIIANAGRCVL
+346 ALQIIANAGRCAL
-359 YEDRT
+359 YEDRA

-388 SIANLL
+388 SIENLL
-394 KDNRKDAYAIASNDF
+394 KDNQKDAYAIASNDF

-416 FFMPKDGN
+416 FFMPKDGGY
-424 HKETGYVS
+424 KETGYVS
-432 DSIWIMPEN
+432 
-441 NSITRRLAF
+441 NSIADADGNFTE
-450 RMGTNEKYAAKAGFW
+450 N
-465 DKGTPIITIKLESA
+465 PIITVTLESG
-479 FDAFGMIINFRN
+479 FTAFGVIINFRN
-491 VAPQEFVIRTYYLDI
+491 VAPQEFVIRTYYLSV

-513 ENPDT
+513 QNPDT
-518 DFITDYQFNS
+518 EYITDYQFND
-528 FDKMEIEFTKGYPN
+528 FDKMEIEFTKGRPN
-542 ARVTIDNILIGD
+542 ARITIDNILIGD
-554 VTDYRLK
+554 VTDYRLT
-561 RTREL
+561 RTRDL
-566 MGNPTGTRQEKIKMI
+566 MDNPTGTRQEKVKMI

-594 FKELITEKITLTEDM
+594 FKELITEKVTLTDEM
-609 EHTMY
+609 QHTVY

-623 ASVKDNSNIGVQIV
+623 ASVKDNSSIGVQIV
-637 ASSNYFVAVK
+637 DSSNYFVTVK
-647 FTNATVGTEIEL
+647 FSNATVGTEIEL

-670 SYYRVTHNQNGQ
+670 SYYRVTHNPNGQ
-682 EIEWTNPLISTD
+682 EIEWSNPLISTD
-694 EHARDLEEWIATYYL
+694 EQARDLEEWIATYYL

-758 IKARKVVMSWQ
+758 MKARKVVMSWR

>member
-8 YKEAMKLPF
+8 YKEAMQLPF

-57 GYTVTKP
+57 GYAVTKP

-103 AVYIS
+103 SVYIS

-145 DKQLFTTEDAFDGSS
+145 DKRLFTTEDAFDGSS
-160 YFVIT
+160 YFIIT

-175 MRIYQMT
+175 MRIYQMI

-216 LTIDNQDLYY
+216 LTVDNQDLYY

-246 AFGYDVTGN
+246 AFGYDVSGN

-262 ETTSYLNTWSAD
+262 ETTSYLNTWSSD

-281 ATDRFYQLADT
+281 ATDRFYQLTDT
-292 YYKGLYRSSGIT
+292 YYKGLYRESGIT
-304 LYDLALDVLA
+304 LYDLAMDVLN
-314 DAGIEDDRDYY
+314 DAGIEDEREFYLDP
-325 IDSYL
+325 YL
-330 KRIIVYNPLP
+330 KRITVYNPLP
-340 AVKHSE
+340 PVKHSE
-346 ALQIIANAGRCVL
+346 ALQVIANAGRCAL
-359 YEDRT
+359 YEDRA

-373 VPDMQVSVNNKTDYS
+373 VPDMQVAVNNKTDYS
-388 SIANLL
+388 SIENLL

-416 FFMPKDGN
+416 FFMPKDGSY
-424 HKETGYVS
+424 KETGYVS
-432 DSIWIMPEN
+432 
-441 NSITRRLAF
+441 NSIADADGNFTE
-450 RMGTNEKYAAKAGFW
+450 N
-465 DKGTPIITIKLESA
+465 PVITITLESG
-479 FDAFGMIINFRN
+479 FTAFGMIMNFRN
-491 VAPQEFVIRTYYLDI
+491 VAPQEFVIRTYYLSV

-518 DFITDYQFNS
+518 EYITDYQFND
-528 FDKMEIEFTKGYPN
+528 FDKMEIEFTKGHPN
-542 ARVTIDNILIGD
+542 ARITIDNILIGD
-554 VTDYRLK
+554 VTDYRLS
-561 RTREL
+561 RTSNL
-566 MGNPTGTRQEKIKMI
+566 MGNPTGTRQEKVKMI

-594 FKELITEKITLTEDM
+594 FKDLATEKVTLTEEM
-609 EHTMY
+609 QHTVY

-623 ASVKDNSNIGVQIV
+623 ASVKDNDSIGVQILD
-637 ASSNYFVAVK
+637 SSNYFVTVK

-659 VIQGYE
+659 VIEGYE

-670 SYYRVTHNQNGQ
+670 SYYRVTHNPNGQ
-682 EIEWTNPLISTD
+682 EIEWSNPLISTD
-694 EHARDLEEWIATYYL
+694 EQARDLEEWISTYYL

-736 REDALIRS
+736 REDVLIRS
-744 YQNELSFNGAWSGS
+744 YQNELSFNGSWSGS
-758 IKARKVVMSWQ
+758 MKARKVVMSWK

>member
-80 FLPKETDGYSFY
+80 FLPKETDGYSYY

-103 AVYIS
+103 SVYIS

-145 DKQLFTTEDAFDGSS
+145 NKQLFTTEDAFDGSS
-160 YFVIT
+160 YFIIT

-175 MRIYQMT
+175 MRIYQMI

-216 LTIDNQDLYY
+216 LTVDNQDLYY

-246 AFGYDVTGN
+246 AFGYDVTEN

-281 ATDRFYQLADT
+281 STDRFYQLTDT

-304 LYDLALDVLA
+304 LYDLALDVLN
-314 DAGIEDDRDYY
+314 DAGIEDEREFYLDP
-325 IDSYL
+325 YL
-330 KRIIVYNPLP
+330 KRITVYNPLP

-346 ALQIIANAGRCVL
+346 ALQIIANAGRCAL
-359 YEDRT
+359 YEDRA

-373 VPDMQVSVNNKTDYS
+373 IPDMQVSVNNKTDYS
-388 SIANLL
+388 SIENLL
-394 KDNRKDAYAIASNDF
+394 KDNKKDAYAIASNDF

-416 FFMPKDGN
+416 FFMPKDGGY
-424 HKETGYVS
+424 KETGYVS
-432 DSIWIMPEN
+432 
-441 NSITRRLAF
+441 NSIADADGNFTE
-450 RMGTNEKYAAKAGFW
+450 N
-465 DKGTPIITIKLESA
+465 PIITVTLESG
-479 FDAFGMIINFRN
+479 FTAFGAIINFRN
-491 VAPQEFVIRTYYLDI
+491 VAPQEFVIRTYYLNV

-513 ENPDT
+513 QNPDT
-518 DFITDYQFNS
+518 EYITDQQFND
-528 FDKMEIEFTKGYPN
+528 FDKMEIEFTKGHPN
-542 ARVTIDNILIGD
+542 ARITIDNILIGD
-554 VTDYRLK
+554 VTDYRLT
-561 RTREL
+561 RTRDL
-566 MGNPTGTRQEKIKMI
+566 MDNPTGTRQEKVKMI

-594 FKELITEKITLTEDM
+594 FKELITEKVMLTEEM
-609 EHTMY
+609 EHTVY
-614 FSIASYGFQ
+614 FNIASYGFQ

-670 SYYRVTHNQNGQ
+670 SYYRVAHNPNGQ
-682 EIEWTNPLISTD
+682 EIEWSNPLISTD
-694 EHARDLEEWIATYYL
+694 EQARDLEEWIATYYL
-709 GDVDYEISW
+709 GDVDYDISW

-744 YQNELSFNGAWSGS
+744 YQNELSFNGSWSGS
-758 IKARKVVMSWQ
+758 MKARKVVMSWR

>member
-1 MQLVSKE
+1 MQLASKE
-8 YKEAMKLPF
+8 YKEAMQLPF

-41 EETELTY
+41 DDTELTY

-80 FLPKETDGYSFY
+80 FLPKETDGYSYY
-92 NNGIVTNDILG
+92 NNGIVTHDILG

-165 PITMLGGQDR
+165 PIAMLGGQDR
-175 MRIYQMT
+175 MRIYQMI

-246 AFGYDVTGN
+246 SFGYDVTGN
-255 GDIEWLP
+255 GDVEWLP
-262 ETTSYLNTWSAD
+262 ETTTFLNTWSAD

-281 ATDRFYQLADT
+281 STDRFYQLTDT
-292 YYKGLYRSSGIT
+292 YYKGLYRSDGIT
-304 LYDLALDVLA
+304 LYDLALDVLN
-314 DAGIEDDRDYY
+314 DAGIEDEREYY
-325 IDSYL
+325 IDPYL
-330 KRIIVYNPLP
+330 KRITVYNPLP

-346 ALQIIANAGRCVL
+346 ALQIIANAGRCAL
-359 YEDRT
+359 FEDRA

-388 SIANLL
+388 SIENLL

-409 SLVDGSL
+409 SRVDGSL
-416 FFMPKDGN
+416 FFMPKDGGY
-424 HKETGYVS
+424 KETGYVS
-432 DSIWIMPEN
+432 
-441 NSITRRLAF
+441 NSIADADGNFTE
-450 RMGTNEKYAAKAGFW
+450 N
-465 DKGTPIITIKLESA
+465 PIITVTLESG
-479 FDAFGMIINFRN
+479 FTAFGAIINFRN
-491 VAPQEFVIRTYYLDI
+491 VAPQEFVIRTYYLNV

-513 ENPDT
+513 QNPDT
-518 DFITDYQFNS
+518 EYITEQQFND
-528 FDKMEIEFTKGYPN
+528 FDKMEIEFTKGHPN
-542 ARVTIDNILIGD
+542 ARITIDNILIGD
-554 VTDYRLK
+554 VTDYRLT
-561 RTREL
+561 RTRDL
-566 MGNPTGTRQEKIKMI
+566 MDNPTGTRQEKVKMI

-594 FKELITEKITLTEDM
+594 FKELITEKVTLTDEM
-609 EHTMY
+609 QHTVY

-647 FTNATVGTEIEL
+647 FTNATFGTEIEL
-659 VIQGYE
+659 VIEGYE

-670 SYYRVTHNQNGQ
+670 SYYRVTHNPNGQ
-682 EIEWTNPLISTD
+682 EIEWSNPLISTD
-694 EHARDLEEWIATYYL
+694 EQARDLEEWIATYYL

-736 REDALIRS
+736 REDAMIRS

-758 IKARKVVMSWQ
+758 MKARKVVMSWR

>member
-26 IGVVNSDAQNNAVLD
+26 IGVVNSDAQNNAVLG

-48 YSDGKKPFD
+48 YSDKKKLFD

-80 FLPKETDGYSFY
+80 FLPKETDGYSYY

-108 FGGLVGL
+108 FGGLVGM

-136 DSGTKSYEN
+136 DSGTKSYKN
-145 DKQLFTTEDAFDGSS
+145 DKQLFTTEDSFDGTS
-160 YFVIT
+160 YFIIT

-175 MRIYQMT
+175 MRIYQMM

-281 ATDRFYQLADT
+281 ATDRFYQLTDT
-292 YYKGLYRSSGIT
+292 YYKGLYRSGGIT
-304 LYDLALDVLA
+304 LYDLALDVLN
-314 DAGIEDDRDYY
+314 DAGIEDEREYY
-325 IDSYL
+325 IDPYL
-330 KRIIVYNPLP
+330 KRITVYNPLP

-346 ALQIIANAGRCVL
+346 ALQIIANAGRCAL
-359 YEDRT
+359 YEDRA

-388 SIANLL
+388 SIENLL

-409 SLVDGSL
+409 SRVDGSL
-416 FFMPKDGN
+416 FFMPKDGSY
-424 HKETGYVS
+424 KETGYVS
-432 DSIWIMPEN
+432 
-441 NSITRRLAF
+441 NSIADADGNFTE
-450 RMGTNEKYAAKAGFW
+450 N
-465 DKGTPIITIKLESA
+465 PVITITLESG
-479 FDAFGMIINFRN
+479 FTAFGMIMNFRN
-491 VAPQEFVIRTYYLDI
+491 VAPQEFAIRTYYLSAI
-506 LQDTYTV
+506 QDAYTV

-518 DFITDYQFNS
+518 EYITDYQFND
-528 FDKMEIEFTKGYPN
+528 FDKMEIEFTKGHPN
-542 ARVTIDNILIGD
+542 ARITIDNILIGD
-554 VTDYRLK
+554 VTDYRLT
-561 RTREL
+561 RTRDL
-566 MGNPTGTRQEKIKMI
+566 MDNPTGTRHEKVKMI

-594 FKELITEKITLTEDM
+594 FKELITEKVTLTEEM
-609 EHTMY
+609 QHTVY

-623 ASVKDNSNIGVQIV
+623 ASVKDNSNIGAQIV

-659 VIQGYE
+659 VIKGYE

-670 SYYRVTHNQNGQ
+670 SYYRVTHNPNGQ
-682 EIEWTNPLISTD
+682 EIEWSNPLISTD
-694 EHARDLEEWIATYYL
+694 EQARDLEEWIATYYL
-709 GDVDYEISW
+709 GDVDYDISW

-736 REDALIRS
+736 REDAMIRS

-758 IKARKVVMSWQ
+758 MKARKVVMSW

>member
-8 YKEAMKLPF
+8 YKEAMQLPF

-41 EETELTY
+41 DDTEFTY

-80 FLPKETDGYSFY
+80 FLPKETDGYSYY
-92 NNGIVTNDILG
+92 NNGIVTHDILG
-103 AVYIS
+103 AVHIS
-108 FGGLVGL
+108 FGGIVGL

-122 DFGECYPTQFTIQS
+122 DFGECYPTKFTIQS

-145 DKQLFTTEDAFDGSS
+145 DKQLFTTEDSFDGTS
-160 YFVIT
+160 YFIIT

-175 MRIYQMT
+175 MRIYQMM

-216 LTIDNQDLYY
+216 LTVDNQDLYY

-262 ETTSYLNTWSAD
+262 ETTTFLNTWSAD

-281 ATDRFYQLADT
+281 ATDRFYQLTDT
-292 YYKGLYRSSGIT
+292 YYKGLYRSAGIT
-304 LYDLALDVLA
+304 LYDLALDVLN
-314 DAGIEDDRDYY
+314 DAGIEDEREFYLDP
-325 IDSYL
+325 YL
-330 KRIIVYNPLP
+330 KQITVYNPLP

-346 ALQIIANAGRCVL
+346 ALQIIANAGRCAL
-359 YEDRT
+359 YEDRA

-373 VPDMQVSVNNKTDYS
+373 VPDMQVSANNETEYS
-388 SIANLL
+388 SIENLL
-394 KDNRKDAYAIASNDF
+394 KDNKKDAYAIASNDF
-409 SLVDGSL
+409 SRVDGSL
-416 FFMPKDGN
+416 FFMPKDGSY
-424 HKETGYVS
+424 KETGYVS
-432 DSIWIMPEN
+432 
-441 NSITRRLAF
+441 NSIADADGNFTE
-450 RMGTNEKYAAKAGFW
+450 N
-465 DKGTPIITIKLESA
+465 PVITITLESG
-479 FDAFGMIINFRN
+479 FTAFGMIMNFRN
-491 VAPQEFVIRTYYLDI
+491 VSPQEFVIRTYYLSAI
-506 LQDTYTV
+506 QDTYTV

-518 DFITDYQFNS
+518 EYITDYQFND
-528 FDKMEIEFTKGYPN
+528 FDKMEIEFTKGQPN
-542 ARVTIDNILIGD
+542 ARITIDNILIGD
-554 VTDYRLK
+554 VTDYRLS
-561 RTREL
+561 RTSNL
-566 MGNPTGTRQEKIKMI
+566 MGNPTGTRQEKVKMI

-594 FKELITEKITLTEDM
+594 FKELITEKVTLTDEM
-609 EHTMY
+609 QHTVY

-623 ASVKDNSNIGVQIV
+623 ASVKDNDSIGVQILD
-637 ASSNYFVAVK
+637 SSNYFVTVK
-647 FTNATVGTEIEL
+647 FTNATVETEIEL
-659 VIQGYE
+659 VIEGYE

-670 SYYRVTHNQNGQ
+670 SYYRVTHNPNGQ
-682 EIEWTNPLISTD
+682 EIEWSNPLISTD
-694 EHARDLEEWIATYYL
+694 EQARDLEEWIATYYL

-744 YQNELSFNGAWSGS
+744 YQNELSFSGAWSGS
-758 IKARKVVMSWQ
+758 MKARKVVMSWR

>member
-8 YKEAMKLPF
+8 YKEAMKLPH

-41 EETELTY
+41 GETQLTY

-136 DSGTKSYEN
+136 DTGTKSYEN

-160 YFVIT
+160 YFIIT

-175 MRIYQMT
+175 MRIYQMM

-216 LTIDNQDLYY
+216 LTVDNQDLYY

-262 ETTSYLNTWSAD
+262 ETTTFLNTWSAD

-281 ATDRFYQLADT
+281 ATDRFYQLTDT
-292 YYKGLYRSSGIT
+292 YYKGLYRESGIT
-304 LYDLALDVLA
+304 LYDLALDVLN
-314 DAGIEDDRDYY
+314 DAGIEDEREFYLDP
-325 IDSYL
+325 YL
-330 KRIIVYNPLP
+330 KRITVYNPLP

-346 ALQIIANAGRCVL
+346 ALQIIANAGRCAL
-359 YEDRT
+359 FEDRA

-373 VPDMQVSVNNKTDYS
+373 VPDMEVSVNNKTDYS
-388 SIANLL
+388 SIENLL
-394 KDNRKDAYAIASNDF
+394 KDNKKDAYAIASNDF

-416 FFMPKDGN
+416 FFTPKDGSY
-424 HKETGYVS
+424 KETGYVS
-432 DSIWIMPEN
+432 
-441 NSITRRLAF
+441 NSIADADGNFTE
-450 RMGTNEKYAAKAGFW
+450 N
-465 DKGTPIITIKLESA
+465 PIITITLESG
-479 FDAFGMIINFRN
+479 FTAFGMIMNFRN
-491 VAPQEFVIRTYYLDI
+491 VAPQEFVIRTYYLNV
-506 LQDTYTV
+506 LQDTYTAH
-513 ENPDT
+513 NPDT
-518 DFITDYQFNS
+518 EYITDQQFND
-528 FDKMEIEFTKGYPN
+528 FDKMEIEFTKGHPN
-542 ARVTIDNILIGD
+542 SRITIDNILIGD
-554 VTDYRLK
+554 VTDYRLS
-561 RTREL
+561 RTRDL
-566 MGNPTGTRQEKIKMI
+566 MDNPTGTRQEKVKMI

-594 FKELITEKITLTEDM
+594 LKELITEKVTLTEEM
-609 EHTMY
+609 AHTVY

-623 ASVKDNSNIGVQIV
+623 ASVKDNDSIGVQILD
-637 ASSNYFVAVK
+637 SSNYFATVK
-647 FTNATVGTEIEL
+647 FTNATAGTEIEL
-659 VIQGYE
+659 VIEGYE

-670 SYYRVTHNQNGQ
+670 SYYRVTHNPNGQ
-682 EIEWTNPLISTD
+682 EIEWSNPLISTD
-694 EHARDLEEWIATYYL
+694 EQARDLEEWIATYYL

-758 IKARKVVMSWQ
+758 MKARKVVMSWR

>member
-8 YKEAMKLPF
+8 YKEAMKLPH

-26 IGVVNSDAQNNAVLD
+26 IGVVNSDAQNNASLD

-48 YSDGKKPFD
+48 YADGKKPFD

-80 FLPKETDGYSFY
+80 FLPKETDGYSYY

-103 AVYIS
+103 SVYIS

-145 DKQLFTTEDAFDGSS
+145 DKQLFTTEDSFDGSS

-196 CSLKDYVSPIS
+196 CSMKDYVSPIS

-246 AFGYDVTGN
+246 SFGYDVTGN

-281 ATDRFYQLADT
+281 ATDRFYQLTDT
-292 YYKGLYRSSGIT
+292 YYKGLYRPDGIT
-304 LYDLALDVLA
+304 LYDLALDVLN
-314 DAGIEDDRDYY
+314 DAGITDEREYY
-325 IDSYL
+325 IDPYL
-330 KRIIVYNPLP
+330 KRIKVYNPLP
-340 AVKHSE
+340 PVKHSE
-346 ALQIIANAGRCVL
+346 ALQIIANAGRCAL
-359 YEDRT
+359 YEDRA
-364 NKIHLKASF
+364 NKIHLNSSF
-373 VPDMQVSVNNKTDYS
+373 VPDMEVSVNNKTDYS
-388 SIANLL
+388 SIENLL

-416 FFMPKDGN
+416 FFMPKDGSY
-424 HKETGYVS
+424 KETGYVS
-432 DSIWIMPEN
+432 
-441 NSITRRLAF
+441 NSIADADGNFTE
-450 RMGTNEKYAAKAGFW
+450 N
-465 DKGTPIITIKLESA
+465 PVITVTLESG
-479 FDAFGMIINFRN
+479 FTVFGMIMNFRN
-491 VAPQEFVIRTYYLDI
+491 VAPQEFVIRTYYLSV
-506 LQDTYTV
+506 LQDTYTIK
-513 ENPDT
+513 NPDT
-518 DFITDYQFNS
+518 EYVTDQQFS
-528 FDKMEIEFTKGYPN
+528 DFDKMEIEFTKGHPN
-542 ARVTIDNILIGD
+542 ARITIDNILIGD
-554 VTDYRLK
+554 VTDYRLT
-561 RTREL
+561 RTRDL
-566 MGNPTGTRQEKIKMI
+566 MDNPTGTRQEKVKLI

-594 FKELITEKITLTEDM
+594 FKELITEKVTLTEEM
-609 EHTMY
+609 EHTVY

-623 ASVKDNSNIGVQIV
+623 ASVKDNESIGVQIV
-637 ASSNYFVAVK
+637 DSSNYFVTVK
-647 FTNATVGTEIEL
+647 FTNATAGTEIEL
-659 VIQGYE
+659 VIRGYE

-670 SYYRVTHNQNGQ
+670 SYYRVTHNPNGQ
-682 EIEWTNPLISTD
+682 EIEWSNPLISTD
-694 EHARDLEEWIATYYL
+694 ELARDLEEWIATYYL

-744 YQNELSFNGAWSGS
+744 YQNELTFNGSWSGS
-758 IKARKVVMSWQ
+758 MKARKVVMSWR

>member
-8 YKEAMKLPF
+8 YKEAMKLPH

-26 IGVVNSDAQNNAVLD
+26 IGVVNSDAQNNASLD

-145 DKQLFTTEDAFDGSS
+145 DKQLFTTEDSFDGSS

-246 AFGYDVTGN
+246 SFGYDVTGN

-281 ATDRFYQLADT
+281 STDRFYQLTDT
-292 YYKGLYRSSGIT
+292 YYKGLYRESGIT
-304 LYDLALDVLA
+304 LYDLALDVLN
-314 DAGIEDDRDYY
+314 DAGIEDEREFY
-325 IDSYL
+325 IDPYL
-330 KRIIVYNPLP
+330 KRITVYNPLP

-346 ALQIIANAGRCVL
+346 ALQIIANAGRCAL
-359 YEDRT
+359 FEDRA

-373 VPDMQVSVNNKTDYS
+373 VPDMQVSVNNKTNYS
-388 SIANLL
+388 SIENLL
-394 KDNRKDAYAIASNDF
+394 KDNQKDAYAIASNDF

-416 FFMPKDGN
+416 FFMPKDGSY
-424 HKETGYVS
+424 KETGYVS
-432 DSIWIMPEN
+432 
-441 NSITRRLAF
+441 NSIADADGNFTE
-450 RMGTNEKYAAKAGFW
+450 N
-465 DKGTPIITIKLESA
+465 PVITITLESG
-479 FDAFGMIINFRN
+479 FTAFGMIMNFRN
-491 VAPQEFVIRTYYLDI
+491 VAPQEFVIRTYYLSV

-513 ENPDT
+513 QNPDT
-518 DFITDYQFNS
+518 EYITDYQFND

-542 ARVTIDNILIGD
+542 ARITIDNILIGD
-554 VTDYRLK
+554 VTDYRLT
-561 RTREL
+561 RTRDL
-566 MGNPTGTRQEKIKMI
+566 MDNPTGTRQEKVKMI

-594 FKELITEKITLTEDM
+594 FKELITEKVTLTEEM
-609 EHTMY
+609 QHTVY

-623 ASVKDNSNIGVQIV
+623 ASVKDNSSIGVQIV
-637 ASSNYFVAVK
+637 DSSNYFATVK
-647 FTNATVGTEIEL
+647 FSNATAGTEIEL
-659 VIQGYE
+659 VIEGYE

-670 SYYRVTHNQNGQ
+670 SYYRVTHNPNGQ
-682 EIEWTNPLISTD
+682 EIEWSNPLISTD
-694 EHARDLEEWIATYYL
+694 EQAKDLEEWIATYYL

-744 YQNELSFNGAWSGS
+744 YQNELSFNGSWSGS
-758 IKARKVVMSWQ
+758 MKARKVVMSWR

>member
-8 YKEAMKLPF
+8 YKEAMQLPF

-80 FLPKETDGYSFY
+80 FLPKETGGYSFY

-136 DSGTKSYEN
+136 DSGIKSYEN

-246 AFGYDVTGN
+246 SFGYDVTGN

-281 ATDRFYQLADT
+281 ATDRFYQLTDT
-292 YYKGLYRSSGIT
+292 YYKGLYRSGGIT
-304 LYDLALDVLA
+304 LYDLALDVLN
-314 DAGIEDDRDYY
+314 DAGVEDEREFYLDP
-325 IDSYL
+325 YL
-330 KRIIVYNPLP
+330 KRITVYNPLP

-346 ALQIIANAGRCVL
+346 ALQIIANAGRCAL
-359 YEDRT
+359 FEDRA

-373 VPDMQVSVNNKTDYS
+373 VPDMQVSANNKTDYS
-388 SIANLL
+388 SIENLL
-394 KDNRKDAYAIASNDF
+394 KDNQKDAYAIASNDF

-416 FFMPKDGN
+416 FFMPKDGSY
-424 HKETGYVS
+424 KETGYVS
-432 DSIWIMPEN
+432 
-441 NSITRRLAF
+441 NSIADADGNFTE
-450 RMGTNEKYAAKAGFW
+450 N
-465 DKGTPIITIKLESA
+465 PVITVTLESG
-479 FDAFGMIINFRN
+479 FTAFGAIINFRN
-491 VAPQEFVIRTYYLDI
+491 VAPQEFVIRTYYLNV

-513 ENPDT
+513 QNPDT
-518 DFITDYQFNS
+518 EYITDQQFND
-528 FDKMEIEFTKGYPN
+528 FDKMEIEFTKGHPN
-542 ARVTIDNILIGD
+542 ARITIDNILIGD
-554 VTDYRLK
+554 VTDYRLT
-561 RTREL
+561 RTRDL
-566 MGNPTGTRQEKIKMI
+566 MDNPTGTRQEKVKMI

-594 FKELITEKITLTEDM
+594 FKDLITEKVTLTEEM
-609 EHTMY
+609 QHTVY

-623 ASVKDNSNIGVQIV
+623 ASVKDNSSIGVQIV
-637 ASSNYFVAVK
+637 DSSNYFVTVK
-647 FTNATVGTEIEL
+647 FSNATADTEIEL
-659 VIQGYE
+659 VIEGYE

-670 SYYRVTHNQNGQ
+670 SYYRVTHNPNGQ
-682 EIEWTNPLISTD
+682 EIEWSNPLISTD
-694 EHARDLEEWIATYYL
+694 EQARDLEEWIATYYL

-758 IKARKVVMSWQ
+758 MKARKVVMSWK

>member
-1 MQLVSKE
+1 MQLASKE
-8 YKEAMKLPF
+8 YKEEMQQPF

-41 EETELTY
+41 KETELTY

-57 GYTVTKP
+57 GYTVSKP

-80 FLPKETDGYSFY
+80 FLPKETDGYSYY
-92 NNGIVTNDILG
+92 NNGIVTKDILG

-108 FGGLVGL
+108 FGGIVGL

-175 MRIYQMT
+175 MRIYQMI

-216 LTIDNQDLYY
+216 LTVDNQDLYY

-246 AFGYDVTGN
+246 SFGYDVSGN

-262 ETTSYLNTWSAD
+262 ETTTFLNTWSAD

-281 ATDRFYQLADT
+281 ATDRFYQLTDT
-292 YYKGLYRSSGIT
+292 YYKGLYRPDGIT
-304 LYDLALDVLA
+304 LYDLALDVLN
-314 DAGIEDDRDYY
+314 DAGIEDEREFYLDP
-325 IDSYL
+325 YL
-330 KRIIVYNPLP
+330 KRITVYNPLP

-346 ALQIIANAGRCVL
+346 ALQIIANAGRCAL
-359 YEDRT
+359 YEDRA

-373 VPDMQVSVNNKTDYS
+373 VPDMEVSVNNKTDYS
-388 SIANLL
+388 SIENLL
-394 KDNRKDAYAIASNDF
+394 KDNKKDAYAIASNDF

-416 FFMPKDGN
+416 FFMPKDGSY
-424 HKETGYVS
+424 KETGYVS
-432 DSIWIMPEN
+432 
-441 NSITRRLAF
+441 NSIADVDGNFTE
-450 RMGTNEKYAAKAGFW
+450 N
-465 DKGTPIITIKLESA
+465 PVITITLESG
-479 FDAFGMIINFRN
+479 FTAFGMIMNFRN
-491 VAPQEFVIRTYYLDI
+491 VAPQEFVIRTYYLSV

-518 DFITDYQFNS
+518 ECITDYQFND
-528 FDKMEIEFTKGYPN
+528 FDKMEIEFTKGHPN
-542 ARVTIDNILIGD
+542 ARITIDNILIGD
-554 VTDYRLK
+554 VTDYRL
-561 RTREL
+561 TRARDL
-566 MGNPTGTRQEKIKMI
+566 MDNPTGTRQEKVKMI

-594 FKELITEKITLTEDM
+594 FKELITEKVTLTEEM
-609 EHTMY
+609 QHTVY

-647 FTNATVGTEIEL
+647 FKNATVGKEIEL
-659 VIQGYE
+659 VIEGYE

-670 SYYRVTHNQNGQ
+670 SYYRVTHNPNGQ
-682 EIEWTNPLISTD
+682 EIEWSNPLISTD
-694 EHARDLEEWIATYYL
+694 EQAKDLEEWIATYYL

-758 IKARKVVMSWQ
+758 MKARKVVMSWR

>member
-8 YKEAMKLPF
+8 YKEAMKLPH

-41 EETELTY
+41 GETQLTY

-80 FLPKETDGYSFY
+80 FLPKETDGYSYY
-92 NNGIVTNDILG
+92 NNGIVTKDILG
-103 AVYIS
+103 SVYIS

-122 DFGECYPTQFTIQS
+122 DFGECYPTRFTIQS

-160 YFVIT
+160 YFIIT
-165 PITMLGGQDR
+165 PITMLGGQNR
-175 MRIYQMT
+175 LRIYQMM

-216 LTIDNQDLYY
+216 LTVDNQDLYY

-281 ATDRFYQLADT
+281 ATDRFYQLTDT
-292 YYKGLYRSSGIT
+292 YYKGLYRESGIT
-304 LYDLALDVLA
+304 LYDLALDVLN
-314 DAGIEDDRDYY
+314 DAGIEDEREFYLDP
-325 IDSYL
+325 YL
-330 KRIIVYNPLP
+330 KRITVYNPLP

-346 ALQIIANAGRCVL
+346 ALQIIANAGRCAL
-359 YEDRT
+359 YEDRA

-373 VPDMQVSVNNKTDYS
+373 VPDMEVSVNNKTDYS
-388 SIANLL
+388 SIENLL
-394 KDNRKDAYAIASNDF
+394 KDNKKDAYAIASNDF
-409 SLVDGSL
+409 SRVDGSL
-416 FFMPKDGN
+416 FFMPKDGSY
-424 HKETGYVS
+424 KETGYVS
-432 DSIWIMPEN
+432 
-441 NSITRRLAF
+441 NSIADADGNFTE
-450 RMGTNEKYAAKAGFW
+450 N
-465 DKGTPIITIKLESA
+465 PVITVTLESG
-479 FDAFGMIINFRN
+479 FTAFGMIINFRN
-491 VAPQEFVIRTYYLDI
+491 VAPQEFVIRTYYLNA

-513 ENPDT
+513 QNPDT
-518 DFITDYQFNS
+518 EYITDQQFND
-528 FDKMEIEFTKGYPN
+528 FDKMEIEFIKGHPN
-542 ARVTIDNILIGD
+542 ARITIDNILIGD
-554 VTDYRLK
+554 VTDYRLT
-561 RTREL
+561 RTRDL
-566 MGNPTGTRQEKIKMI
+566 MDNPTGTRQEKVKLI

-594 FKELITEKITLTEDM
+594 FKELITEKVTLTEEM
-609 EHTMY
+609 QHTVY
-614 FSIASYGFQ
+614 FSIASYGFK
-623 ASVKDNSNIGVQIV
+623 ASVKDNSSIGVQIV
-637 ASSNYFVAVK
+637 DSSNYFVTVK
-647 FTNATVGTEIEL
+647 FSNATADTEIEL
-659 VIQGYE
+659 VIEGYE

-670 SYYRVTHNQNGQ
+670 SYYRVTHNPNGQ
-682 EIEWTNPLISTD
+682 EIEWSNPLISTD
-694 EHARDLEEWIATYYL
+694 ELARDLEEWISTYYL
-709 GDVDYEISW
+709 GDVDYDISW

-744 YQNELSFNGAWSGS
+744 YQNELSYNGAWSGS
-758 IKARKVVMSWQ
+758 MKARKVVMSWQ

>member
-8 YKEAMKLPF
+8 YKEAMQLPF

-48 YSDGKKPFD
+48 FSDGKKPFD

-103 AVYIS
+103 SVYIS
-108 FGGLVGL
+108 FGGIVGL

-145 DKQLFTTEDAFDGSS
+145 DKQLFTTEDSFDGSS

-216 LTIDNQDLYY
+216 LTVDNQDLYY

-246 AFGYDVTGN
+246 SFGYDVTGN

-281 ATDRFYQLADT
+281 ATDRFYQLTDT
-292 YYKGLYRSSGIT
+292 YYKGLYRESGIT
-304 LYDLALDVLA
+304 LYDLALDVLN
-314 DAGIEDDRDYY
+314 DAGIEDEREYY
-325 IDSYL
+325 IDPYL
-330 KRIIVYNPLP
+330 KRITVYNPLP

-346 ALQIIANAGRCVL
+346 ALQIIANSGRCAL
-359 YEDRT
+359 YEDRA

-373 VPDMQVSVNNKTDYS
+373 VPDMEVSVNNKTDYS
-388 SIANLL
+388 RIDNLL
-394 KDNRKDAYAIASNDF
+394 KDNKKDAYAIASNDF
-409 SLVDGSL
+409 SRVDGSL
-416 FFMPKDGN
+416 FFMPKDGSY
-424 HKETGYVS
+424 KETGYVS
-432 DSIWIMPEN
+432 
-441 NSITRRLAF
+441 NSIADADGNFTE
-450 RMGTNEKYAAKAGFW
+450 N
-465 DKGTPIITIKLESA
+465 PVITVTLESG
-479 FDAFGMIINFRN
+479 FTAFGMIINFRN
-491 VAPQEFVIRTYYLDI
+491 VAPQEFVIRTYYLSV
-506 LQDTYTV
+506 LQDTYAV
-513 ENPDT
+513 QNPDT
-518 DFITDYQFNS
+518 EYITDYQFND
-528 FDKMEIEFTKGYPN
+528 FDKMEIEFTKGHPN
-542 ARVTIDNILIGD
+542 ARITIDNILIGD
-554 VTDYRLK
+554 VTDYRLT
-561 RTREL
+561 RTRDL
-566 MGNPTGTRQEKIKMI
+566 MDNPTGTRQEKVKMI

-594 FKELITEKITLTEDM
+594 FKELITEKVMLTEEM
-609 EHTMY
+609 EHTVY
-614 FSIASYGFQ
+614 FNIASYGFQ

-670 SYYRVTHNQNGQ
+670 SYYRVAHNPNGQ
-682 EIEWTNPLISTD
+682 EIEWSNPLISTD
-694 EHARDLEEWIATYYL
+694 EQARDLEEWIATYYL

-744 YQNELSFNGAWSGS
+744 YQNELSFNGSWSGS
-758 IKARKVVMSWQ
+758 MKARKVVMSWR

>member
-1 MQLVSKE
+1 MQLASKE
-8 YKEAMKLPF
+8 YKEAMQLPF

-41 EETELTY
+41 DDTELTY

-175 MRIYQMT
+175 MRIYQMM

-246 AFGYDVTGN
+246 SFGYDVSGN

-262 ETTSYLNTWSAD
+262 ETTTFLNTWSAD

-281 ATDRFYQLADT
+281 ATDRFYQLTDT
-292 YYKGLYRSSGIT
+292 YYKGLYRSGGIT
-304 LYDLALDVLA
+304 LYDLALDVLN
-314 DAGIEDDRDYY
+314 DAGITDEREYY
-325 IDSYL
+325 IDPYL
-330 KRIIVYNPLP
+330 KRIKVYNPLP
-340 AVKHSE
+340 PVKHSE
-346 ALQIIANAGRCVL
+346 ALQIIANAGRCAL
-359 YEDRT
+359 FEDRA

-373 VPDMQVSVNNKTDYS
+373 VPDMQVSANNKTDYS
-388 SIANLL
+388 SIENLL
-394 KDNRKDAYAIASNDF
+394 KDNQKDAYAIASNDF

-416 FFMPKDGN
+416 FFMPKDGGY
-424 HKETGYVS
+424 KETGYVS
-432 DSIWIMPEN
+432 
-441 NSITRRLAF
+441 NSIADADGNFTE
-450 RMGTNEKYAAKAGFW
+450 N
-465 DKGTPIITIKLESA
+465 PVITVTLESG
-479 FDAFGMIINFRN
+479 FTAFGMIINFRN
-491 VAPQEFVIRTYYLDI
+491 VAPQEFVIRTYYLSV

-513 ENPDT
+513 QNPDT
-518 DFITDYQFNS
+518 EYITDQQFND

-542 ARVTIDNILIGD
+542 ARITIDNILIGD
-554 VTDYRLK
+554 VTDYRLT
-561 RTREL
+561 RTRDL
-566 MGNPTGTRQEKIKMI
+566 MDNPTGTRQEKVKMI

-594 FKELITEKITLTEDM
+594 FKELITEKVMLTEEM
-609 EHTMY
+609 EHTVY
-614 FSIASYGFQ
+614 FNIASYGFQ

-670 SYYRVTHNQNGQ
+670 SYYRVTHNPNGQ
-682 EIEWTNPLISTD
+682 EIEWSNPLISTD
-694 EHARDLEEWIATYYL
+694 EQARDLEEWIATYYL
-709 GDVDYEISW
+709 GDVDYDISW

-744 YQNELSFNGAWSGS
+744 YQNELSFNGSWSGS
-758 IKARKVVMSWQ
+758 MKARKVVMSWR

>member
-26 IGVVNSDAQNNAVLD
+26 IGVVNSDAQNNASLD

-48 YSDGKKPFD
+48 YSDEKKPFD
-57 GYTVTKP
+57 GYAVTKP

-92 NNGIVTNDILG
+92 NNGIVTSDILG

-108 FGGLVGL
+108 FGGLAGL

-145 DKQLFTTEDAFDGSS
+145 DKQLFTTEDSFDGSS

-196 CSLKDYVSPIS
+196 CSMKDYVSPIS

-246 AFGYDVTGN
+246 SFGYDVTGN

-281 ATDRFYQLADT
+281 ATDRFYQLTDT
-292 YYKGLYRSSGIT
+292 YYKGLYRSDGIT
-304 LYDLALDVLA
+304 LYDLALDVLN
-314 DAGIEDDRDYY
+314 DAGIEDEREFYLDP
-325 IDSYL
+325 YL
-330 KRIIVYNPLP
+330 KRITVYNPLP

-346 ALQIIANAGRCVL
+346 ALQIIANAGRCAL
-359 YEDRT
+359 YEDRA
-364 NKIHLKASF
+364 NKIHLNSSF
-373 VPDMQVSVNNKTDYS
+373 VPDMEVSVNNKTDYS
-388 SIANLL
+388 SIGNLL
-394 KDNRKDAYAIASNDF
+394 KDNKKDAYAIASNDF

-416 FFMPKDGN
+416 FFMPKDGSY
-424 HKETGYVS
+424 KETGYVS
-432 DSIWIMPEN
+432 
-441 NSITRRLAF
+441 NSIADADGNFTE
-450 RMGTNEKYAAKAGFW
+450 N
-465 DKGTPIITIKLESA
+465 PIITVTLESG
-479 FDAFGMIINFRN
+479 FTAFGMIINFRN
-491 VAPQEFVIRTYYLDI
+491 VAPQEFVIRTYYLNA

-513 ENPDT
+513 QNPDT
-518 DFITDYQFNS
+518 EYITDQQFND
-528 FDKMEIEFTKGYPN
+528 FDKMEIEFTKGHPN
-542 ARVTIDNILIGD
+542 ARITIDNILIGD
-554 VTDYRLK
+554 VTDYRLT
-561 RTREL
+561 RTRDL
-566 MGNPTGTRQEKIKMI
+566 MDNPTGTRQEKVKMI

-594 FKELITEKITLTEDM
+594 FKELITEKVTLTEEM
-609 EHTMY
+609 EHTVY

-623 ASVKDNSNIGVQIV
+623 ASVKDNESIGVQIV
-637 ASSNYFVAVK
+637 DSSNYFVTVK
-647 FTNATVGTEIEL
+647 FTNATAGTEIEL

-670 SYYRVTHNQNGQ
+670 SYYRVTHNPNGQ
-682 EIEWTNPLISTD
+682 EIEWNNPLISTD
-694 EHARDLEEWIATYYL
+694 EQARDLEEWIATYYL
-709 GDVDYEISW
+709 GDVDYDISW

-758 IKARKVVMSWQ
+758 MKARKVVMSWR

>member
-8 YKEAMKLPF
+8 YKEAMQLPF

-48 YSDGKKPFD
+48 FSDGKKPFD
-57 GYTVTKP
+57 GYTVSKP

-92 NNGIVTNDILG
+92 NNGIVTHEILG

-136 DSGTKSYEN
+136 DSGTKNYEN

-160 YFVIT
+160 YFIIT

-175 MRIYQMT
+175 MRIYQMI

-255 GDIEWLP
+255 GDVEWLP
-262 ETTSYLNTWSAD
+262 ETTSYLNTWSSD

-281 ATDRFYQLADT
+281 ATDRFYQLTDT
-292 YYKGLYRSSGIT
+292 YYKGLYRPDGIT
-304 LYDLALDVLA
+304 LYDLALDVLN
-314 DAGIEDDRDYY
+314 DAGITDEREYY
-325 IDSYL
+325 IDPYL
-330 KRIIVYNPLP
+330 KRIKVYNPP
-340 AVKHSE
+340 PPVKHSE
-346 ALQIIANAGRCVL
+346 ALQIIANAGRCAL
-359 YEDRT
+359 FEDRA

-373 VPDMQVSVNNKTDYS
+373 VPDMQVSANNKTDYS
-388 SIANLL
+388 SIENLL
-394 KDNRKDAYAIASNDF
+394 KDNQKDAYAIASNDF

-416 FFMPKDGN
+416 FFMPKDGSY
-424 HKETGYVS
+424 KETGYVS
-432 DSIWIMPEN
+432 
-441 NSITRRLAF
+441 NSIADADGNFTE
-450 RMGTNEKYAAKAGFW
+450 N
-465 DKGTPIITIKLESA
+465 PVITITLESG
-479 FDAFGMIINFRN
+479 FTAFGMIMNFRN
-491 VAPQEFVIRTYYLDI
+491 VAPQEFVIRTYYLSV

-513 ENPDT
+513 QNPDT
-518 DFITDYQFNS
+518 EYITDYQFND
-528 FDKMEIEFTKGYPN
+528 FDKMEIEFTKGHPN
-542 ARVTIDNILIGD
+542 ARITIDNILIGD
-554 VTDYRLK
+554 VTDYRLT
-561 RTREL
+561 RTRDL
-566 MGNPTGTRQEKIKMI
+566 MDNPTGTRQEKVKMI
-581 SVKKT
+581 SIKKT

-594 FKELITEKITLTEDM
+594 FKELITEKVTLTDEM
-609 EHTMY
+609 QHTVY

-623 ASVKDNSNIGVQIV
+623 ASVKDNSNIGAQIV

-659 VIQGYE
+659 VIKGYE

-670 SYYRVTHNQNGQ
+670 SYYRVTHNPNGQ
-682 EIEWTNPLISTD
+682 EIEWSNPLISTD
-694 EHARDLEEWIATYYL
+694 EQARDLEEWIATYYL

-758 IKARKVVMSWQ
+758 MKARKVVMSWR

>member
-26 IGVVNSDAQNNAVLD
+26 IGVVNSDAQNNAVLG

-70 NFSKVDGSMY
+70 NFSKVDGSMH

-103 AVYIS
+103 SVYIS
-108 FGGLVGL
+108 FSGLVGL

-145 DKQLFTTEDAFDGSS
+145 DKQLFTTEDSFDGSS
-160 YFVIT
+160 YFIIT

-246 AFGYDVTGN
+246 SFGYDVTGN

-281 ATDRFYQLADT
+281 ATDRFYQLTDT
-292 YYKGLYRSSGIT
+292 YYKGLYRESGIT
-304 LYDLALDVLA
+304 LYDLALDVLN
-314 DAGIEDDRDYY
+314 DAGIEDEREFYLDP
-325 IDSYL
+325 YL
-330 KRIIVYNPLP
+330 KRIRVYNPLP

-346 ALQIIANAGRCVL
+346 ALQIIANAGRCAL
-359 YEDRT
+359 YEDRA

-373 VPDMQVSVNNKTDYS
+373 VPDMEVSVNNKTDYS
-388 SIANLL
+388 SIENLL
-394 KDNRKDAYAIASNDF
+394 KDNKKDAYAIASNDF

-416 FFMPKDGN
+416 FFMPKDGGY
-424 HKETGYVS
+424 KETGYVS
-432 DSIWIMPEN
+432 
-441 NSITRRLAF
+441 NSIADADGNFTE
-450 RMGTNEKYAAKAGFW
+450 N
-465 DKGTPIITIKLESA
+465 PIITVTLESG
-479 FDAFGMIINFRN
+479 FTAFGMIMNFRN
-491 VAPQEFVIRTYYLDI
+491 VAPQEFVIRTYYLNV

-513 ENPDT
+513 QNPDT
-518 DFITDYQFNS
+518 EYITDQQFND
-528 FDKMEIEFTKGYPN
+528 FDKMEIEFTKGHPN
-542 ARVTIDNILIGD
+542 ARITIDNILIGD
-554 VTDYRLK
+554 VTDYRLSQ
-561 RTREL
+561 TRDL
-566 MGNPTGTRQEKIKMI
+566 NTNPIGTRQEKVKMI

-594 FKELITEKITLTEDM
+594 FKELITEKVTLTEEM
-609 EHTMY
+609 QHTVY

-647 FTNATVGTEIEL
+647 FTNATSGTEIEL
-659 VIQGYE
+659 VIEGYE

-670 SYYRVTHNQNGQ
+670 SYYRVTHNPNGQ
-682 EIEWTNPLISTD
+682 EIEWSNPLISTD
-694 EHARDLEEWIATYYL
+694 EQARDLEEWIATYYL

-744 YQNELSFNGAWSGS
+744 YQNALSFNGAWSGS
-758 IKARKVVMSWQ
+758 MKARKVVMSWQ

>member
-8 YKEAMKLPF
+8 YKEAMKLPH

-103 AVYIS
+103 SVYIS

-145 DKQLFTTEDAFDGSS
+145 DKRLFTTEDAFDGSS

-175 MRIYQMT
+175 MRIYQMI

-207 ETIPSMDVS
+207 ETIPSMDAS

-246 AFGYDVTGN
+246 SFGYDVTGN

-262 ETTSYLNTWSAD
+262 ETTSYLNTWSSD

-281 ATDRFYQLADT
+281 ATDRFYQLTDT
-292 YYKGLYRSSGIT
+292 YYKGLYRESGIT
-304 LYDLALDVLA
+304 LYDLALDVLN
-314 DAGIEDDRDYY
+314 DAGIEDEREYY
-325 IDSYL
+325 IDPYL
-330 KRIIVYNPLP
+330 KRITVYNPLP

-346 ALQIIANAGRCVL
+346 ALQIIANAGRCAL
-359 YEDRT
+359 HEDRA

-373 VPDMQVSVNNKTDYS
+373 VPDMEVSANNKTDYS
-388 SIANLL
+388 SIENLL
-394 KDNRKDAYAIASNDF
+394 KDNQKDAYAIASNDF

-416 FFMPKDGN
+416 FFMPKDGSY
-424 HKETGYVS
+424 KETGYVS
-432 DSIWIMPEN
+432 
-441 NSITRRLAF
+441 NSIADADGNFTE
-450 RMGTNEKYAAKAGFW
+450 N
-465 DKGTPIITIKLESA
+465 PVITITLESG
-479 FDAFGMIINFRN
+479 FTAFGMIMNFRN
-491 VAPQEFVIRTYYLDI
+491 VAPQEFVIRTYYLSV

-513 ENPDT
+513 QNPDT
-518 DFITDYQFNS
+518 EYITDYQFND

-542 ARVTIDNILIGD
+542 ARITIDNILIGD
-554 VTDYRLK
+554 VTDYRLT
-561 RTREL
+561 RTRDL
-566 MGNPTGTRQEKIKMI
+566 MDNPTGTRQEKVKMI

-594 FKELITEKITLTEDM
+594 FKELITEKVTLTKEM
-609 EHTMY
+609 QHTVY

-647 FTNATVGTEIEL
+647 FTNATAGTEIEL

-670 SYYRVTHNQNGQ
+670 SYYRVTHNPNGQ
-682 EIEWTNPLISTD
+682 EIEWSNPLISTD
-694 EHARDLEEWIATYYL
+694 EQARDLEEWIATYYL

-744 YQNELSFNGAWSGS
+744 YQNELSFNGSWSGS
-758 IKARKVVMSWQ
+758 MKARKVVMSWR

>member
-8 YKEAMKLPF
+8 YKEAMQLPF

-48 YSDGKKPFD
+48 FSDGKKPFD
-57 GYTVTKP
+57 GYTVSKV

-80 FLPKETDGYSFY
+80 FLPKEADGYNLY
-92 NNGIVTNDILG
+92 NNGIVTKNILG

-108 FGGLVGL
+108 FNGLIGL

-145 DKQLFTTEDAFDGSS
+145 NKQLFTTEDAFDGSS
-160 YFVIT
+160 YFIIT
-165 PITMLGGQDR
+165 PIKMLGGQDR
-175 MRIYQMT
+175 MRIHQMT

-216 LTIDNQDLYY
+216 LTVDNQDLYY

-246 AFGYDVTGN
+246 SFGYDVTGN

-262 ETTSYLNTWSAD
+262 ETTSYLNTWSSD

-281 ATDRFYQLADT
+281 ATDRFYQLTDT
-292 YYKGLYRSSGIT
+292 YYKGLYRSEGIT
-304 LYDLALDVLA
+304 LYDLALDVLN
-314 DAGIEDDRDYY
+314 DAGIEDEREFYLDP
-325 IDSYL
+325 YL
-330 KRIIVYNPLP
+330 KRITVYNPLP

-346 ALQIIANAGRCVL
+346 ALQIIANAGRCAL
-359 YEDRT
+359 FEDRA

-388 SIANLL
+388 SIENLL

-416 FFMPKDGN
+416 FFMPKDGSY
-424 HKETGYVS
+424 KETGYVS
-432 DSIWIMPEN
+432 
-441 NSITRRLAF
+441 NSIADADGNFTE
-450 RMGTNEKYAAKAGFW
+450 N
-465 DKGTPIITIKLESA
+465 PVITITLESG
-479 FDAFGMIINFRN
+479 FTAFGMIMNFRN
-491 VAPQEFVIRTYYLDI
+491 VAPQEFVIRTYYLSV

-513 ENPDT
+513 KNPDT
-518 DFITDYQFNS
+518 EYITDYQFND
-528 FDKMEIEFTKGYPN
+528 FDKMEIEFTKGHPN
-542 ARVTIDNILIGD
+542 ARITIDNILIGD
-554 VTDYRLK
+554 VTDYRLSQ
-561 RTREL
+561 TRDL
-566 MGNPTGTRQEKIKMI
+566 NTNPIGTRQEKVKMI
-581 SVKKT
+581 SIKKT

-594 FKELITEKITLTEDM
+594 FKELITEKVTLTEEM
-609 EHTMY
+609 QHTVY

-647 FTNATVGTEIEL
+647 FTNATSGTEIEL
-659 VIQGYE
+659 VIEGYE

-670 SYYRVTHNQNGQ
+670 SYYRVTHNPNGQ
-682 EIEWTNPLISTD
+682 EIEWSNPLISTD
-694 EHARDLEEWIATYYL
+694 EQARDLEEWIATYYL

-744 YQNELSFNGAWSGS
+744 YQNALSFNGAWSGS
-758 IKARKVVMSWQ
+758 MKARKVVMSWQ

>member
-8 YKEAMKLPF
+8 YKEAMQLPF

-103 AVYIS
+103 SVYIS

-175 MRIYQMT
+175 TRIYQMI

-246 AFGYDVTGN
+246 SFGYDVTGN

-262 ETTSYLNTWSAD
+262 ETTTFLNTWSAD

-281 ATDRFYQLADT
+281 ATDRFYQLTDT
-292 YYKGLYRSSGIT
+292 YYKGLYRSGGIT
-304 LYDLALDVLA
+304 LYDLALDVLN
-314 DAGIEDDRDYY
+314 DAGIEDEREYY
-325 IDSYL
+325 IDPYL
-330 KRIIVYNPLP
+330 KRITVYNPLP

-346 ALQIIANAGRCVL
+346 ALQIIANAGRCAL
-359 YEDRT
+359 YEDRA

-373 VPDMQVSVNNKTDYS
+373 IPDMQVSVNNKTDYS
-388 SIANLL
+388 SIENLL
-394 KDNRKDAYAIASNDF
+394 KDNKKDAYAIASNDF

-416 FFMPKDGN
+416 FFMPKDGGY
-424 HKETGYVS
+424 KETGYVS
-432 DSIWIMPEN
+432 
-441 NSITRRLAF
+441 NSIADADGNFTE
-450 RMGTNEKYAAKAGFW
+450 N
-465 DKGTPIITIKLESA
+465 PIITVTLESG
-479 FDAFGMIINFRN
+479 FTAFGAIINFRN
-491 VAPQEFVIRTYYLDI
+491 VAPQEFVIRTYYLNV

-513 ENPDT
+513 QNPDT
-518 DFITDYQFNS
+518 EYITDQQFND
-528 FDKMEIEFTKGYPN
+528 FDKMEIEFTKGHPN
-542 ARVTIDNILIGD
+542 ARITIDNILIGD
-554 VTDYRLK
+554 VTDYRLT
-561 RTREL
+561 RTRDL
-566 MGNPTGTRQEKIKMI
+566 MDNPTGTRQEKVKMI

-594 FKELITEKITLTEDM
+594 FKELITEKVMLTEEM
-609 EHTMY
+609 EHTVY
-614 FSIASYGFQ
+614 FNIASYGFQ
-623 ASVKDNSNIGVQIV
+623 ASVKDNESIGVQIV
-637 ASSNYFVAVK
+637 DSSNYFVTVK
-647 FTNATVGTEIEL
+647 FTNATAGTEIEL

-665 YVADE
+665 YVTDE
-670 SYYRVTHNQNGQ
+670 SYYRVTHNPNGQ
-682 EIEWTNPLISTD
+682 EIEWSNPLISTD
-694 EHARDLEEWIATYYL
+694 EQARDLEEWIATYYL

-744 YQNELSFNGAWSGS
+744 YQNELTFNGSWSGS
-758 IKARKVVMSWQ
+758 MKARKVVMSWR

>member
-8 YKEAMKLPF
+8 YKEAMQLPF

-103 AVYIS
+103 SVYIS

-145 DKQLFTTEDAFDGSS
+145 NKQLFTTEDSFDGTS
-160 YFVIT
+160 YFIIT

-175 MRIYQMT
+175 MRIYQMI

-246 AFGYDVTGN
+246 SFGYDVTGN

-262 ETTSYLNTWSAD
+262 ETTTFLNTWSAD
-274 DVQAKFT
+274 DVQAKFA
-281 ATDRFYQLADT
+281 ATDRFYQLTDT
-292 YYKGLYRSSGIT
+292 YYKGLYRSGGIT
-304 LYDLALDVLA
+304 LYDLALDVLN
-314 DAGIEDDRDYY
+314 DAGIEDEREFYLDP
-325 IDSYL
+325 YL
-330 KRIIVYNPLP
+330 KRITVYNPLP
-340 AVKHSE
+340 PVKHSE
-346 ALQIIANAGRCVL
+346 ALQIIANAGRCAL
-359 YEDRT
+359 YEDRA

-373 VPDMQVSVNNKTDYS
+373 VPDMEVSVNNKTDYS
-388 SIANLL
+388 RIDNLL
-394 KDNRKDAYAIASNDF
+394 KDNKKDGYAIASNDF

-416 FFMPKDGN
+416 FFMPKDGSY
-424 HKETGYVS
+424 KETGYVS
-432 DSIWIMPEN
+432 
-441 NSITRRLAF
+441 NSIADSDGNFTE
-450 RMGTNEKYAAKAGFW
+450 N
-465 DKGTPIITIKLESA
+465 PVITITLESG
-479 FDAFGMIINFRN
+479 FTAFGMIMNFRN
-491 VAPQEFVIRTYYLDI
+491 VAPQEFVIRTYYLSAI
-506 LQDTYTV
+506 QDTYTV

-518 DFITDYQFNS
+518 EYITDYQFND
-528 FDKMEIEFTKGYPN
+528 FDKMEIEFTKGHQN
-542 ARVTIDNILIGD
+542 ARITIDNILIGD
-554 VTDYRLK
+554 VTDYRLS
-561 RTREL
+561 RTRDL
-566 MGNPTGTRQEKIKMI
+566 MDNPTGTRQEKVKMI

-594 FKELITEKITLTEDM
+594 FKELITEKVTLTEEM
-609 EHTMY
+609 QHTVY

-623 ASVKDNSNIGVQIV
+623 ASVKDNDSIGVQIV
-637 ASSNYFVAVK
+637 DSSNYFVSVK
-647 FTNATVGTEIEL
+647 FTNATAETEIEL
-659 VIQGYE
+659 VIEGYE

-670 SYYRVTHNQNGQ
+670 SYYRVAHNPNGQ
-682 EIEWTNPLISTD
+682 EIEWSNPLISTD
-694 EHARDLEEWIATYYL
+694 EQARDLEEWIATYYL

-744 YQNELSFNGAWSGS
+744 YQNELSFNGSWSGS
-758 IKARKVVMSWQ
+758 MKARKVVMSWQ